1 MAKSILQPLTN
12 LAISAFTFILC
23 FFLGSLVDVETIMDG
38 DLSLIMTVL
47 FISFGIHWVLFIPS
61 YVFQTEK
68 FYDLTGSLTY
78 ITVTIY
84 VLYQLVQLNSPI
96 DFRSAIIAACI
107 LIWTIR
113 LGSFLFW
120 RVLKDGEDK
129 RFRSILPSFTQLFM
143 TWSLS
148 AAWVFIQLL
157 SALVAIT
164 AISKVPFGIL
174 GSVGLAV
181 WIFGFIFEVVAD
193 QQKTKFKSDA
203 NNEGKFITEGLWS
216 KSRHPNYF
224 GEVVLWV
231 GVSLMALPVMSGMHY
246 FSLISPIF
254 TFLLIYYVSGVRMLE
269 ARSNKKWGKDPKYQE
284 YLRKTPIFLPK
295 L

>member
-1 MAKSILQPLTN
+1 MLLSRKPGRRRDNYGRRLVINYDSPVY
-12 LAISAFTFILC
+12 FIWHT
-23 FFLGSLVDVETIMDG
+23 LG
-38 DLSLIMTVL
+38 LIYPVL
-47 FISFGIHWVLFIPS
+47 R
-61 YVFQTEK
+61 FQTEK

-84 VLYQLVQLNSPI
+84 VLYQLVQLNSSI

-174 GSVGLAV
+174 GSLGLAV
-181 WIFGFIFEVVAD
+181 WIFGF
-193 QQKTKFKSDA
+193 
-203 NNEGKFITEGLWS
+203 
-216 KSRHPNYF
+216 
-224 GEVVLWV
+224 VLKL
-231 GVSLMALPVMSGMHY
+231 SQ
-246 FSLISPIF
+246 I
-254 TFLLIYYVSGVRMLE
+254 
-269 ARSNKKWGKDPKYQE
+269 NKKPNLNLMQRMKVNS
-284 YLRKTPIFLPK
+284 
-295 L
+295 

>member
-148 AAWVFIQLL
+148 QRLGFLFNYYQLWWPSRQFLKYLLVFLAA
-157 SALVAIT
+157 
-164 AISKVPFGIL
+164 
-174 GSVGLAV
+174 
-181 WIFGFIFEVVAD
+181 
-193 QQKTKFKSDA
+193 
-203 NNEGKFITEGLWS
+203 
-216 KSRHPNYF
+216 
-224 GEVVLWV
+224 
-231 GVSLMALPVMSGMHY
+231 
-246 FSLISPIF
+246 
-254 TFLLIYYVSGVRMLE
+254 
-269 ARSNKKWGKDPKYQE
+269 
-284 YLRKTPIFLPK
+284 
-295 L
+295 